1 MCRKLLVA
9 VEASN
14 CQWLAKQIDYWI
26 NGREM
31 NLNQIN
37 YLGVPKSQ
45 WYENPECRARVL
57 SEFEKIPDYLQLDFL
72 REIDAV
78 APGIVN

>member
-1 MCRKLLVA
+1 
-9 VEASN
+9 
-14 CQWLAKQIDYWI
+14 
-26 NGREM
+26 M

-37 YLGVPKSQ
+37 YFGVPKSQ

-72 REIDAV
+72 REIDDV
-78 APGIVN
+78 APDIVN